1 MRKNLRLGGTETD
14 VTSCAAR
21 HTPPDPVAE
30 SNPSE
35 EGWHLAEMLQETV
48 AVGWSDSLT
57 FLHLNVKS

>member
-1 MRKNLRLGGTETD
+1 MRKNLRLGDTETD

-35 EGWHLAEMLQETV
+35 EG
-48 AVGWSDSLT
+48 
-57 FLHLNVKS
+57 